1 MMSRRH
7 QETTVITATCL
18 TAPVSPASLELLLG
32 PLALLVPQLHGK
44 AFGGFESTALKSP
57 ASRRVPGPGAP
68 LGKAPH
74 QAARSVPW
82 APPCADHWPRKQL
95 RRPDCLISAFQ
106 YLTKSTKEGRAQIQ
120 HLFQTVNPKGP
131 MKVRSRGHSCQ
142 RPGPET
148 TGGPGAGAL
157 LGKHHLVRCSQTP
170 PPGVHPRPLA
180 CLSRAWDASNK
191 DWTNT
196 PKRPPHLDLGSPW
209 HTRPGC
215 FPHRFLDIFSPVL

>member
-1 MMSRRH
+1 MSRQD
-7 QETTVITATCL
+7 QEAPVITATCL
-18 TAPVSPASLELLLG
+18 TAPASPASLELLLG

-74 QAARSVPW
+74 HAARPVPW
-82 APPCADHWPRKQL
+82 APPCADLCPRKHL

-106 YLTKSTKEGRAQIQ
+106 YLTKSTKEGKAQIQ

-131 MKVRSRGHSCQ
+131 MKVGSRGHSCQ
-142 RPGPET
+142 HPGPEPA
-148 TGGPGAGAL
+148 GGPGAGLA
-157 LGKHHLVRCSQTP
+157 GEAPSDSASRSAPTP
-170 PPGVHPRPLA
+170 IA
-180 CLSRAWDASNK
+180 CLSRAWDASGK
-191 DWTNT
+191 DWMGT
-196 PKRPPHLDLGSPW
+196 PKHPPHLELGSQGR
-209 HTRPGC
+209 TRPGC